1 MTDPFVVP
9 DSFWTEV
16 TSLWKQAPRVWR
28 RPFATPFGAEDD
40 VFRALC
46 ALSARL
52 DTGDTSIQPRVF
64 VEDKQAGFSIERHA
78 ARPDDGDLGGFE
90 RRLLA
95 GLGGRELG
103 MVIGDAAI
111 LDDVL
116 WRRAVRF
123 LRGLHA
129 ALARSGG
136 GIPAGGSHAEIFFGN
151 YQRSFFGVH
160 KDRLETFTFVV
171 RGRKRFLT
179 WPYEALLALPGVPA
193 DAPLHA
199 FAFDDLDL
207 AALRDQAVVLEG
219 GPGDVLFWPASW
231 WHVAESVEE
240 GFVTTL
246 TLACAPSTMLAAGS
260 PLRLAQE
267 GFDEAGKDGYYTEDP
282 ALPEVSGPD
291 GARAAIA
298 AVESALDG
306 VLADETFQRARRD
319 ATLAWL
325 SASGFKRG
333 PDRLPLPELV
343 PTDRLVADAQIV
355 YADVEEDG
363 FTCAVNGILLQ
374 SMPNFL
380 PLVEHLN
387 GGGTFT
393 VAELVERFGGGD
405 GQPAPEELV
414 EALAHLT
421 SARALRLV

>member
-9 DSFWTEV
+9 PSFWAEV
-16 TSLWKQAPRVWR
+16 STSLWKQAPRVWR
-28 RPFATPFGAEDD
+28 RPFDPAYGAEHE

-46 ALSARL
+46 ALTARL
-52 DTGDTSIQPRVF
+52 DTGDASIQPRVF
-64 VEDKQAGFSIERHA
+64 LDDKQAGFSLDRHS
-78 ARPDDGDLGGFE
+78 ARPDDVDLAGFE

-116 WRRAVRF
+116 WRRAVHF

-129 ALARSGG
+129 AVGT
-136 GIPAGGSHAEIFFGN
+136 PAGGSHAEIFFGN
-151 YQRSFFGVH
+151 YQRSFFGAH

-179 WPYEALLALPGVPA
+179 WPYEALLGLPGVPP

-207 AALRDQAVVLEG
+207 APLRDQAVVLEG

-282 ALPEVSGPD
+282 ELPDARGPE
-291 GARAAIA
+291 GTRAAID
-298 AVESALDG
+298 AVEAALAR
-306 VLADETFQRARRD
+306 VLEDETFQRGRRE

-343 PTDRLVADAQIV
+343 PTDRLVADAQIL
-355 YADVEEDG
+355 YADITEDA

-374 SMPNFL
+374 STPKFVE
-380 PLVEHLN
+380 LVEHIN
-387 GGGTFT
+387 GGGMFT
-393 VAELVERFGGGD
+393 VAELVERFAGGD
-405 GQPAPEELV
+405 DQPAADELV

-421 SARALRLV
+421 SARALRLL